1 MGLRANCMTC
11 MQLCAVSQERWN
23 ALPPSQRG
31 SWEAWKNEWLE
42 TWQHLLWFHI
52 PGNFDLQQ
60 RNQNKKSPSCWE
72 ACTTGRWG
80 CGGEVGAGW
89 NNEASHVHSIWVTL
103 AQLKAFVMVKV
114 RGNSNALQGCQKLVG
129 YSAWC
134 TEKQTAATKEMWR
147 GTIARRW
154 EELSSLWSCFIEH
167 ATPTCLC
174 GTVNGRY
181 HKQEDGVTSDHRVT
195 VTTEPPGSHCE
206 GAYYNKDWVSRGWE
220 NMEVTIKYAD
230 VELSD
235 QRETVNKNTS

>member
-89 NNEASHVHSIWVTL
+89 NNEASHVDSIWVTL

-129 YSAWC
+129 FSGWC
-134 TEKQTAATKEMWR
+134 TEKQPPPQGRCGEEQSPAAEKNCPRCGLASSNTR
-147 GTIARRW
+147 HQHVCV
-154 EELSSLWSCFIEH
+154 ELWMDDTTSRKTVSHQIIVSLWQRNHLGLIVRELITTRTES
-167 ATPTCLC
+167 P
-174 GTVNGRY
+174 
-181 HKQEDGVTSDHRVT
+181 EDEKTWKS
-195 VTTEPPGSHCE
+195 P
-206 GAYYNKDWVSRGWE
+206 
-220 NMEVTIKYAD
+220 
-230 VELSD
+230 
-235 QRETVNKNTS
+235 